1 MLLLILHLEFK
12 KAFDD
17 FDFDN
22 EGVISKE
29 KLGAI
34 MQRLGQDPTE
44 TDLNEMIEAADK
56 NGEIILLNLY
66 MWCVARFG
74 TICTT

>member
-56 NGEIILLNLY
+56 NGEITLLNLY
-66 MWCVARFG
+66 M
-74 TICTT
+74 

>member
-44 TDLNEMIEAADK
+44 TDLNEAADK

-74 TICTT
+74 TICTI

>member
-1 MLLLILHLEFK
+1 MLPLILRLEFK

-44 TDLNEMIEAADK
+44 TDLNEMIGAADK
-56 NGEIILLNLY
+56 NGEIILLNL
-66 MWCVARFG
+66 WCVARFG
-74 TICTT
+74 TICTI